1 MWQQS
6 GAHKLP
12 NANTPQRQKPFASS
26 DFGQGAREI
35 LTAVISVSIVGLALY
50 MMFDTYRAAA
60 KAAQLQQEFFS
71 DQKDILRLALGFL
84 GTVIGYYFGRVPAER
99 HANTARDAAAK
110 ATESESRIKQLVRAG
125 LDSIEQQRNAA
136 GGGAAGDAVI
146 QEINRLRATL
156 S

>member
-1 MWQQS
+1 M
-6 GAHKLP
+6 GRARKLP
-12 NANTPQRQKPFASS
+12 NANTPQRQQPFAPS
-26 DFGQGAREI
+26 DFGEGIREI
-35 LTAVISVSIVGLALY
+35 VITVISLGIAGLALY
-50 MMFDTYRAAA
+50 MIFDTYLAA
-60 KAAQLQQEFFS
+60 KETLGQQEIFLK
-71 DQKDILRLALGFL
+71 QKDILHLALGL
-84 GTVIGYYFGRVPAER
+84 LATVTGYYFGRVPAER

-110 ATESESRIKQLVRAG
+110 ATESENRTKQLVRAG